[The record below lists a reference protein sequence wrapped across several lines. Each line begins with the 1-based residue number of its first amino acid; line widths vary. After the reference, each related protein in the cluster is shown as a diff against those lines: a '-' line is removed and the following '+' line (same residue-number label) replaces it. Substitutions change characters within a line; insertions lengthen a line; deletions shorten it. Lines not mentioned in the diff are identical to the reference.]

1 MGLIFVITNDD
12 FLLYGFILFS
22 VLVILYSLFRANK
35 KQTKLL
41 KKLETRTTTKY
52 LELADLLPQIVFE
65 VDNSGNIT
73 FLNRVAYQL
82 LGVNKFELQR
92 DLNIESL
99 IHVDDLLR
107 FKEDFLYIIEG
118 GLNKGQEYTVVTK
131 KGEKIPMIFYM
142 SPIQVG
148 TLRKGVRGI
157 ILDITEQ
164 KRLERKILS
173 SVIETEERER
183 QRFSEDLHDGL
194 GPLLSTIKLYINQ
207 MNRDDVNDDDKRNL
221 LHSIYELLDEAIQN
235 TRNIANNILP
245 GNVSDNGLVAGLRV
259 FFQKIEQTGALSILF
274 SSSLKDRLQI
284 NYEKALYRIIIE
296 LINNTLKHADA
307 STSEVYI
314 AEKDG
319 KVEVVYKDDGK
330 GFNMATVKRGLG
342 LENIKNRCRSINANF
357 KFITNEGEG
366 FSIFINFD
374 K

>member
-1 MGLIFVITNDD
+1 MGPFSNLNSENYLIIMLIFLSVMV
-12 FLLYGFILFS
+12 ILF
-22 VLVILYSLFRANK
+22 YLFKTNK
-35 KQTKLL
+35 KQTRLL
-41 KKLETRTTTKY
+41 KKLETRSTTKY

-65 VDNSGNIT
+65 VDNHGNIS
-73 FLNRVAYQL
+73 FLNRIAYQL

-92 DLNIESL
+92 ELNIETF

-107 FKEDFLYIIEG
+107 FKEDFLYIVEG

-131 KGEKIPMIFYM
+131 KGDKIPMIFYM
-142 SPIQVG
+142 SPIQTG
-148 TLRKGVRGI
+148 TSRTGVRGI

-194 GPLLSTIKLYINQ
+194 GPLLSTIKLYVNQ
-207 MNRDDVNDDDKRNL
+207 MNKDDVNDDDKKNL
-221 LHSIYELLDEAIQN
+221 LKAVYELLDEAIQN

-245 GNVSDNGLVAGLRV
+245 GNVSDNGLVAGLKV
-259 FFQKIEQTGALSILF
+259 FIQKIEQTGALTILF
-274 SSSLKDRLQI
+274 SNSLKNRLEL

-307 STSEVYI
+307 STSEIYI
-314 AEKDG
+314 SEHEG
-319 KVEVVYKDDGK
+319 RIEVVYKDDGK
-330 GFNMATVKRGLG
+330 GCDLNKVVRGLG
-342 LENIKNRCRSINANF
+342 LENIKNRCRSINAHF
-357 KFITNEGEG
+357 KIVTNVGEG
-366 FSIFINFD
+366 FSIFIIFE